1 MGKKRK
7 SENKFQ
13 WTAGTVAIAVV
24 LLYISRG
31 LIATAIEGI
40 IFLIVY
46 IISIFAI
53 ASGAYFFLTK
63 GDERWQSYVNNIA
76 NQIDKVIKRR
86 IDEPDLEV

>member
-1 MGKKRK
+1 MWKKRK

-46 IISIFAI
+46 IIS
-53 ASGAYFFLTK
+53 
-63 GDERWQSYVNNIA
+63 YVNNIA
-76 NQIDKVIKRR
+76 NQIDKIIKRR